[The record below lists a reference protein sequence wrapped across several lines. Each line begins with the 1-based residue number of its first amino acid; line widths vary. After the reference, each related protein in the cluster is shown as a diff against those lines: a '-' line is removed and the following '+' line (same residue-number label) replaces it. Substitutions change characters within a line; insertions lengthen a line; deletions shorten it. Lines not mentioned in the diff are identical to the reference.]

1 MKLPIKGGPH
11 STVRRKGSYEG
22 RTEDTGRYGMA
33 NSDCMLGN
41 AEASGRGL
49 VPFRGGYIHLND
61 LLATAVRLQDE
72 ATKAKAC
79 GEHERAVE
87 LYQELLPHVQL
98 LEEFDAFKLP
108 QGLPTQ
114 QVQRA
119 IEIEEGCLQSPHD

>member
-1 MKLPIKGGPH
+1 
-11 STVRRKGSYEG
+11 
-22 RTEDTGRYGMA
+22 MA
-33 NSDCMLGN
+33 GSDCMLGN

-61 LLATAVRLQDE
+61 LMATAIRLQDE
-72 ATKAKAC
+72 ATDAKAR
-79 GEHERAVE
+79 GDHAKAVE

-98 LEEFDAFKLP
+98 LEQFDAFKLP

-119 IEIEEGCLQSPHD
+119 IEIEEECAQPPRE